1 MLAFASM
8 LIRPAEAAGIPIP
21 PDLDKF
27 NDEDFIRWNIFCH
40 MQLGQSM
47 PSPGIH
53 WENAKVIA
61 AIPEDKLKTITPREI
76 LDMGF
81 AVGSSRP

>member
-1 MLAFASM
+1 MIAMPSQLES
-8 LIRPAEAAGIPIP
+8 PAKNAGIPVP
-21 PDLDKF
+21 PDL
-27 NDEDFIRWNIFCH
+27 EDFVVEEFMRWNIFCH

-53 WENAKVIA
+53 WENAKIISQ
-61 AIPEDKLKTITPREI
+61 IPEDKLMTITPQEI

-81 AVGSSRP
+81 AIGMSSP